1 MKMQARKVNCF
12 VLFSFLRRNS
22 ENFGTLELNL
32 EKKKTWSE
40 KALKIEFDHGQISL
54 AIGTHARRYTEA
66 ESREVDLFW

>member
-32 EKKKTWSE
+32 EKKKT
-40 KALKIEFDHGQISL
+40 
-54 AIGTHARRYTEA
+54 
-66 ESREVDLFW
+66 